1 MELIVIKY
9 KTTEYIFLD
18 EQNKYIRSK
27 SILNL

>member
-18 EQNKYIRSK
+18 EQNKCIVYK
-27 SILNL
+27 PILNL